1 MSENRVY
8 VLTAFRPSN
17 QLTSIPTH
25 THLRLFA
32 IEITRTITERI
43 KVVWQYDLMVNGL
56 IPYMYLNTSETMC
69 TLVPPAPGV
78 RNGAAAKKSETQNI
92 GNISNVMVERGHI
105 IASVNL
111 LGLGSFQ
118 ESLLLSVTNNGS
130 GCALNFMKPLTGFIQ
145 SLSYSSTDPGRVR
158 QQEGLTF
165 WVSRIDLLH
174 SDTLLEE
181 RDCLT
186 GILSTLVDLNQIL
199 QSSSTVTSTK
209 LTLLQI
215 GQEKTSKLQFGSQ
228 NLASPSAT
236 ALSVNRSSIL
246 PLIVGV
252 VSDSTDNV
260 VLALDVSSKSPNAT
274 LLWKLPLSVTDGAA
288 VGQITTVNRAEDS
301 LMIVTTPV
309 RINAYLLT
317 Y

>member
-1 MSENRVY
+1 
-8 VLTAFRPSN
+8 
-17 QLTSIPTH
+17 
-25 THLRLFA
+25 
-32 IEITRTITERI
+32 
-43 KVVWQYDLMVNGL
+43 MVNGL

-69 TLVPPAPGV
+69 TLAPGV

-92 GNISNVMVERGHI
+92 GNISNVMVEGGNI

-111 LGLGSFQ
+111 LGLGSSQ
-118 ESLLLSVTNNGS
+118 ESLLLSVTDNGS
-130 GCALNFMKPLTGFIQ
+130 GYALNFMNPLTGFIQ
-145 SLSYSSTDPGRVR
+145 SLSYSSTHPGRAR
-158 QQEGLTF
+158 QQEGLRF
-165 WVSRIDLLH
+165 WVSRIDMLH

-199 QSSSTVTSTK
+199 QSSGTVTSTK

-228 NLASPSAT
+228 NSASPSAT
-236 ALSVNRSSIL
+236 ALSVDKSSIL

-274 LLWKLPLSVTDGAA
+274 LLWKLPLPVTDGAA

>member
-17 QLTSIPTH
+17 QLTSTPTRI
-25 THLRLFA
+25 HLRLFA

-69 TLVPPAPGV
+69 TLAPGV
-78 RNGAAAKKSETQNI
+78 RIGTAAKKSETQNI
-92 GNISNVMVERGHI
+92 GNISNVMVEGGNI

-111 LGLGSFQ
+111 LGLGSSQ
-118 ESLLLSVTNNGS
+118 ESLLLSVTDNGS
-130 GCALNFMKPLTGFIQ
+130 GYALNFMNPLTGFIQ
-145 SLSYSSTDPGRVR
+145 SLSYSSTHPGRAR
-158 QQEGLTF
+158 QQEGLRF
-165 WVSRIDLLH
+165 WVSRIDMLH

-199 QSSSTVTSTK
+199 QSSGTVTSTK

-260 VLALDVSSKSPNAT
+260 VVALDVSSKSPNAT